1 MTNMT
6 ERRYVGRLHNQTKEE
21 IHITDGDQIIPS
33 EKEAYNEKIFFTTQ
47 TNHYEENALAINVPK
62 SKLDE
67 LAGVK
72 AKRKELQQCKNLDIS
87 EVIDTNEAKSKV
99 ID

>member
-21 IHITDGDQIIPS
+21 IHIIDEDQIILS
-33 EKEAYNEKIFFTTQ
+33 EKEAYNEKIFLTTQ
-47 TNHYEENALAINVPK
+47 ANHYKESALAINVPR
-62 SKLDE
+62 SKHDE

-72 AKRKELQQCKNLDIS
+72 AKRKELR
-87 EVIDTNEAKSKV
+87 
-99 ID
+99 